1 MNFIAAEGLVARS
14 ILITGNGI
22 GLALDQDFFS
32 LQNGL
37 ESVWNNTEHLSK
49 DHKDLILS
57 AIEGTTDELPPSSED
72 QLDKLQVA
80 IIATEFLSNFEVSGT
95 PWISEP
101 AKELPVTFRKY
112 IHEVALHFQRSGKT
126 LPDTFVGPLS
136 EFIKSTKSHVVTLN
150 YDNLLYDA
158 FIREKILNGYSGT
171 LIDGFWS
178 SGFNEENL
186 YRHNVNKHGWYMH
199 LHGSPLFV
207 ENRKVMYQGRD
218 FLDPEDKCHIV
229 LTHVEHKPLIIGS
242 SHILSAYW
250 RRLEKA
256 FEESEQIILFGYSG
270 YDDHLNNRI
279 KLRKE
284 EKELVIVE
292 WAGSGIEQ
300 ERKIFWE
307 SKTGFNRFKLV
318 QLENILG
325 FTGW

>member
-1 MNFIAAEGLVARS
+1 MERS

-22 GLALDQDFFS
+22 GLALDPDFFS

-37 ESVWNNTEHLSK
+37 ESVWNNTEHLSN
-49 DHKDLILS
+49 DHKGLILS

-80 IIATEFLSNFEVSGT
+80 IVATEFLSDFEVSGT
-95 PWISEP
+95 SWISEP
-101 AKELPVTFRKY
+101 AKELPSTFRKY
-112 IHEVALHFQRSGKT
+112 IHEVALHYQRSGQS
-126 LPDTFVGPLS
+126 LPKTFVEPLS
-136 EFIKSTKSHVVTLN
+136 EFVKNTKTHVVTLN

-158 FIREKILNGYSGT
+158 FITEKILNGYHGA

-178 SGFNEENL
+178 SGFDEKHL
-186 YRHNVNKHGWYMH
+186 DRHHVNRHGWYMH

-207 ENRKVMYQGRD
+207 ENSKVMYSGRD

-256 FEESEQIILFGYSG
+256 FEESSQIILFGYSG
-270 YDDHLNNRI
+270 YDEHLNNRI
-279 KLRKE
+279 KLRKD
-284 EKELVIVE
+284 EKELLIIE
-292 WAGSGIEQ
+292 WEGAGSEH
-300 ERKIFWE
+300 ERNRFWE
-307 SKTGFNRFKLV
+307 TKTGFDHFELV
-318 QLENILG
+318 RLKNILE
-325 FTGW
+325 FTSW